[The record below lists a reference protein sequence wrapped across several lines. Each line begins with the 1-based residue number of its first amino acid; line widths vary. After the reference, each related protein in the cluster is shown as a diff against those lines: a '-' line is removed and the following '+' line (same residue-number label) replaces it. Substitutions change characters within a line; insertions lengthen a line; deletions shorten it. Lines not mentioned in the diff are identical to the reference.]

1 MKIYINGGLGNQ
13 LFQWAHMHFLLKKLN
28 EIPVIWK
35 DQNPRNDRPFEL
47 EDLLG
52 ECTHFEG
59 VSTINGGLRPLLRK
73 LSKLLKLRIYQQYE
87 ILREPREF
95 EFSDLSMKANN
106 KSLIQGYF
114 QNWQYV
120 ESVWDVIGD
129 ELNRFILNLSLP
141 NLYID
146 KRPMVILHI
155 RRGDFKLQ
163 SSTFGLLDINYYLT
177 SLDFVRSSSELEPF
191 IVVITD
197 DVDSASKLIHA
208 IEPDQVLTPA
218 DASAWQCLGLMNSAK
233 FVIAANS
240 TLSWW
245 GSYLCSKSGGT
256 SIIPSP
262 WFKDFSPS
270 AGESFSHPDF
280 VTMKSSFE

>member
-1 MKIYINGGLGNQ
+1 
-13 LFQWAHMHFLLKKLN
+13 MHFLVKKLD
-28 EIPVIWK
+28 ELPVIWK

-47 EDLLG
+47 EDLLS
-52 ECTHFEG
+52 ECSHFVG
-59 VSTINGGLRPLLRK
+59 ISTINGGLKPLLRK
-73 LSKLLKLRIYQQYE
+73 LSKLFNLKKYQQYE
-87 ILREPREF
+87 ILKEPREF
-95 EFSDLSMKANN
+95 EFSDLSTETKS
-106 KSLIQGYF
+106 KSLVQGYF

-120 ESVWDVIGD
+120 ESVWDVIGI
-129 ELNRFILNLSLP
+129 ELNTFILNLRLP
-141 NLYID
+141 NLYTD
-146 KRPMVILHI
+146 ERPMVILHI

-177 SLDFVRSSSELEPF
+177 SLNYVRSSSELEPF
-191 IVVITD
+191 IVVNTD
-197 DVDSASKLIHA
+197 DVDSASILIHA

-262 WFKDFSPS
+262 WFKNFSPS